1 MCVCVC
7 VLVQTVVLN
16 ACLDTGAHTCS
27 MKYGGGQEAHST
39 DLDACSSRALEM
51 NHVRKTEG
59 AELNLLNAK
68 WVVLWRKKV
77 MELGVRTAAL
87 PPSVPAPRARRGPF
101 PGSGVSGLPLEKQL
115 GQLPG
120 RWASPGPPLPAAA
133 AQLLSAETCFWN
145 KNWVSPLSGIC
156 PARETPDS
164 GLHVLI

>member
-87 PPSVPAPRARRGPF
+87 PPSVPAPLGP
-101 PGSGVSGLPLEKQL
+101 Q
-115 GQLPG
+115 
-120 RWASPGPPLPAAA
+120 RPLPRVWSERPPSGEAAGTAPREVGVPRAPSSRRSSPA
-133 AQLLSAETCFWN
+133 AVC
-145 KNWVSPLSGIC
+145 
-156 PARETPDS
+156 
-164 GLHVLI
+164 

>member
-1 MCVCVC
+1 M
-7 VLVQTVVLN
+7 
-16 ACLDTGAHTCS
+16 
-27 MKYGGGQEAHST
+27 GG
-39 DLDACSSRALEM
+39 ALE
-51 NHVRKTEG
+51 KEG
-59 AELNLLNAK
+59 DGIRSKDSSSAAK
-68 WVVLWRKKV
+68 C
-77 MELGVRTAAL
+77 A
-87 PPSVPAPRARRGPF
+87 F